1 MARFRVYHTEGVILR
16 RLDFGEADRIV
27 VVFTP
32 GRGRVETIAKG
43 VRRITSRR
51 AGHLEPL
58 TRARLLLAQG
68 RQLDVITQAEAL
80 DLFPNLR
87 SDLVRTAAGFY
98 LAELVDRFTE
108 PQQPNPGLYR
118 HLVEGLKLLDLGQDP
133 DLVRRYFELRLLDA
147 VGFRPELFRCLEC
160 GRELKPTTNYFSPA
174 GGGVRCPDCGGRN
187 RPVSVGALKVLR
199 FIQSAPAYDRVARLR
214 VQPGL
219 MREVELLLRDYLRFL
234 LERDLKS
241 TAFLDGLRQLS
252 AGG

>member
-1 MARFRVYHTEGVILR
+1 MTRFRVYHTEAVILR
-16 RLDFGEADRIV
+16 RLDFGEADRVIV
-27 VVFTP
+27 IFTP
-32 GRGRVETIAKG
+32 GRGKVETIAKG

-87 SDLVRTAAGFY
+87 ADLGRTAAGFY

-147 VGFRPELFRCLEC
+147 AGFRPELHRCLEC
-160 GRELKPTTNYFSPA
+160 GRELKPTANYFSPA
-174 GGGVRCPDCGGRN
+174 SGGTLCPDCGGRS
-187 RPVSVGALKVLR
+187 RPVSVAALKVLR
-199 FIQSAPAYDRVARLR
+199 FIQSAPAYDQVARLR

-219 MREVELLLRDYLRFL
+219 MRELELLLRDYLRFL

-241 TAFLDGLRQLS
+241 AAFLDGLRQLS

>member
-1 MARFRVYHTEGVILR
+1 MTRFHVYHTEAVILR
-16 RLDFGEADRIV
+16 RIDLGEADRVIV
-27 VVFTP
+27 IFTP
-32 GRGRVETIAKG
+32 GRGKVETIAKG

-87 SDLVRTAAGFY
+87 ADLGRTAAGFY

-147 VGFRPELFRCLEC
+147 AGFRPELHRCLEC
-160 GRELKPTTNYFSPA
+160 GRELEPTANYFSPA
-174 GGGVRCPDCGGRN
+174 SGGVLCPDCGGRN
-187 RPVSVGALKVLR
+187 RPVSVAALKVLR
-199 FIQSAPAYDRVARLR
+199 FIQSAPAYDQVARLR
-214 VQPGL
+214 VRPGL
-219 MREVELLLRDYLRFL
+219 MRELELLLRDYLRFL

-241 TAFLDGLRQLS
+241 AAFLDGLRQLS

>member
-1 MARFRVYHTEGVILR
+1 MSHFRVYHTEAVILR

-32 GRGRVETIAKG
+32 GRGKVETIAKG

-58 TRARLLLAQG
+58 ARTRLLLAQG

-80 DLFPNLR
+80 DLFPNVR
-87 SDLVRTAAGFY
+87 SDLERTAAGFY

-108 PQQPNPGLYR
+108 PHQPNLNLYR
-118 HLVEGLKLLDLGQDP
+118 HLVEGLTLLDRGQDP

-147 VGFRPELFRCLEC
+147 VGFRPELYTCVEC
-160 GRELKPTTNYFSPA
+160 GRELRPVTNHFSPA
-174 GGGVRCPDCGGRN
+174 AGGVLCPDCGGKN
-187 RPVSVGALKVLR
+187 RPISVSALKVLR
-199 FIQSAPAYDRVARLR
+199 FIQSAPAFDRVARLR
-214 VQPGL
+214 VQPGI
-219 MREVELLLRDYLRFL
+219 MRELELLLRDYLRFL

-241 TAFLDGLRQLS
+241 TAFLDGLRQLP

>member
-1 MARFRVYHTEGVILR
+1 MTRFRVYHTEAVILR
-16 RLDFGEADRIV
+16 RLDFGEADRVIV
-27 VVFTP
+27 IFTP
-32 GRGRVETIAKG
+32 GRGKVETIAKG

-87 SDLVRTAAGFY
+87 ADLGRTATGFY

-147 VGFRPELFRCLEC
+147 AGFRPELHRCLEC
-160 GRELKPTTNYFSPA
+160 GRKLKPTANYFSPA
-174 GGGVRCPDCGGRN
+174 SGGVLCPDCGGRN
-187 RPVSVGALKVLR
+187 RPVSVAALKVLR
-199 FIQSAPAYDRVARLR
+199 FIQSAPAYDQVARLR

-219 MREVELLLRDYLRFL
+219 MRELELLLRDYLRFL

-241 TAFLDGLRQLS
+241 AAFLDGLRQLS